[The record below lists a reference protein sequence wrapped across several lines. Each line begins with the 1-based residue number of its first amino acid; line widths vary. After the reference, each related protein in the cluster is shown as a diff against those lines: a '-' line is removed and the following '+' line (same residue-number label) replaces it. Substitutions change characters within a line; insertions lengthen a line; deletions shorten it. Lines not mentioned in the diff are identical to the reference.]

1 MPVRSLPSFH
11 YNTTIASEAH
21 NSPNLSPV
29 ILHMFSMPTHEP
41 SIPHSEKFYF
51 PDSAGGLSVFKVAGI
66 YYKVHR
72 YLLDRE
78 SPVFK
83 EMFSSPPP
91 YYEGRDGRNKERPI
105 NIPDVSRSEF
115 EALLDFLYNGGF
127 SCFKFDLFIHLKDI
141 EISANAAPKQKIKLF
156 EETITNIRRRLFE
169 DGTFTILDL
178 LSISLRFE
186 FDRIAKLAVGIIDL
200 LDKWHAPD
208 FVTWQ
213 GDLQVIKRI
222 KMALRHDALQ
232 HWCLPALQV
241 LISRPA
247 PLTAEEG
254 RSLGYR
260 RMSIIAAE
268 REKASKSGNSNI
280 KSIPP
285 GFLFPW
291 SD

>member
-1 MPVRSLPSFH
+1 
-11 YNTTIASEAH
+11 
-21 NSPNLSPV
+21 
-29 ILHMFSMPTHEP
+29 MFSMPNDSDE
-41 SIPHSEKFYF
+41 SITLQSEKFYF
-51 PDSAGGLSVFKVAGI
+51 PDSAGGLSVFKVDGI

-72 YLLDRE
+72 YLLERE

-83 EMFSSPPP
+83 AMFNSPPP
-91 YYEGRDGRNKERPI
+91 YGGQDGQSKEKPI

-141 EISANAAPKQKIKLF
+141 EIPASTAPKHKIKSF
-156 EETITNIRRRLFE
+156 EEAIANIRRQLFE
-169 DGTFTILDL
+169 GDAFTILDL

-186 FDRIAKLAVGIIDL
+186 FERITKIAVGIIDL

-208 FVTWQ
+208 FVSWQ
-213 GDLQVIKRI
+213 DNETGDLRIVKRI
-222 KMALRHDALQ
+222 NMALRHDALR

-247 PLTAEEG
+247 PLTAKEG
-254 RSLGYR
+254 RSLGYH
-260 RMSIIAAE
+260 RMAVVAAE
-268 REKASKSGNSNI
+268 REKAVKSGNSNI

-285 GFLFPW
+285 GFLLW